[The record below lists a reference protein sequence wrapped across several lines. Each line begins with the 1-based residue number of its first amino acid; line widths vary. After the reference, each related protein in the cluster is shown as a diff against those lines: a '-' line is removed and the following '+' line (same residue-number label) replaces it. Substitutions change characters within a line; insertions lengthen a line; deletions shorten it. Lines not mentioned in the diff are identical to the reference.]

1 MPYEMSSQV
10 FISRNTEELL
20 LSRIKDDHRV
30 ELSYNVLFG
39 DKIRD
44 DIKKSDI
51 KTKKTF
57 VLRKAVPGDTLTYI
71 LIPDPET
78 IKLNIE
84 QNLANIA
91 VLKSQKQLN
100 DLKQVWVIT
109 YDIAKE
115 DFEKE
120 DGFPNFTIYVD
131 PNAADVNK
139 IIKENR
145 LIYGVF
151 IIIEYNSPETINNPE
166 SFRTEWVLM
175 SPADE
180 RRLDEYNQF
189 LKDRE
194 AKALENLFYI
204 KFGNFIKTTG

>member
-1 MPYEMSSQV
+1 MSSQV